1 MSAKVAEDA
10 ARNFDLAILEKG
22 DLDLAMTY
30 AHEDLTVR
38 EAPGL
43 PYRRV
48 YTGRRGLEQ
57 LMEDVGRWWEFLE
70 PLDLTYIGVHSGL
83 ALARIAGPAR
93 LKVTGKEVDFL
104 VTEWMTVRDGKVA
117 DVEVFYWDQA
127 PLLEAVE
134 QAARA
139 AREG

>member
-57 LMEDVGRWWEFLE
+57 LMEDVGRWWSSSSRW
-70 PLDLTYIGVHSGL
+70 T
-83 ALARIAGPAR
+83 
-93 LKVTGKEVDFL
+93 
-104 VTEWMTVRDGKVA
+104 
-117 DVEVFYWDQA
+117 
-127 PLLEAVE
+127 
-134 QAARA
+134 
-139 AREG
+139 

>member
-1 MSAKVAEDA
+1 MV
-10 ARNFDLAILEKG
+10 
-22 DLDLAMTY
+22 
-30 AHEDLTVR
+30 
-38 EAPGL
+38 
-43 PYRRV
+43 
-48 YTGRRGLEQ
+48 
-57 LMEDVGRWWEFLE
+57 EFLE